1 MKIYNSLVDRLKN
14 QHLTINELIETLP
27 ESRKALR
34 QTKNKWSIHDNVAH
48 LTKYQLVFIGRITK
62 ILNEQAPQFE
72 RYKAEDDP
80 DFEKFR
86 NMSESDL
93 VGSLKKNRVKLNEL
107 VLNLSRTDLERIGI
121 HKKFGNLNIIQWLE
135 IIVLHE
141 AHHIYTIFQ
150 LANDIDLQNG
160 NDI

>member
-1 MKIYNSLVDRLKN
+1 
-14 QHLTINELIETLP
+14 
-27 ESRKALR
+27 
-34 QTKNKWSIHDNVAH
+34 
-48 LTKYQLVFIGRITK
+48 
-62 ILNEQAPQFE
+62 
-72 RYKAEDDP
+72 
-80 DFEKFR
+80 
-86 NMSESDL
+86 
-93 VGSLKKNRVKLNEL
+93 LNEL

-135 IIVLHE
+135 FFVLHE

>member
-34 QTKNKWSIHDNVAH
+34 PTKNKWSIHDNVAH

-135 IIVLHE
+135 FFVLHE